1 MKALLLSQPSTD
13 LGYAATIHPILQTT
27 KALPMSQKFV
37 RFLLLALITTS
48 IASITSLNAA
58 EAGFTMPGILSAA
71 DFPDDIHMDS
81 LARLPQVQ
89 RGNLD
94 ATGKAAFD
102 TYVSPGT
109 GYETGLRGPIGVW
122 MNSPELAQAMF
133 DVRQR
138 VRYESDRDQRLTELA
153 IIATAREIN
162 NQYEYT
168 AHEPLA
174 IAAGLEQDIIDIV
187 RFRRAVDDQ
196 EVNGFG
202 ETEQVIVKFAREV
215 ISKDRVSSETF
226 ARALAVFGTEGV
238 MDLTGLIGYY
248 NFVAITLKAF
258 DVQRPADSD
267 LLLPVRNE

>member
-1 MKALLLSQPSTD
+1 MLLKKSMFLQLTTILLLT
-13 LGYAATIHPILQTT
+13 GPIV
-27 KALPMSQKFV
+27 SV
-37 RFLLLALITTS
+37 H
-48 IASITSLNAA
+48 AA
-58 EAGFTMPGILSAA
+58 EAGFTMPTPLGAS
-71 DFPDDIHMDS
+71 DFPGDIHMDS

-89 RGNLD
+89 RADLD
-94 ATGKAAFD
+94 TAGRQAFD

-109 GYETGLRGPIGVW
+109 GYESGLRGPIGAW

-133 DVRQR
+133 DVRLR

-153 IIATAREIN
+153 IISTAREIN

-187 RFRRAVDDQ
+187 RFRRSIEDNQAIA
-196 EVNGFG
+196 GFG

-215 ISKDRVSSETF
+215 ISEERVSAETF
-226 ARALAVFGTEGV
+226 ARAIDIFGEEGV

-248 NFVAITLKAF
+248 SFVAITLKAF
-258 DVQRPADSD
+258 DVQRPVGSD
-267 LLLPVRNE
+267 LLLPVRVD

>member
-1 MKALLLSQPSTD
+1 MNNIS
-13 LGYAATIHPILQTT
+13 
-27 KALPMSQKFV
+27 
-37 RFLLLALITTS
+37 FLLLTLTLIAAATLPTYS
-48 IASITSLNAA
+48 AAA
-58 EAGFTMPGILSAA
+58 EAGFTLPAALSAA

-89 RGNLD
+89 REDLD
-94 ATGKAAFD
+94 AVGRNAFD

-122 MNSPELAQAMF
+122 MNSPVLAEALF

-153 IIATAREIN
+153 IISTAREIN

-187 RFRRAVDDQ
+187 RFRRPLGPDTVA
-196 EVNGFG
+196 EGLG
-202 ETEQVIVKFAREV
+202 ETERVIIRFAREV
-215 ISKDRVSSETF
+215 ISEERVSSETF
-226 ARALAVFGTEGV
+226 ARALAEFGAEGV

-248 NFVAITLKAF
+248 SFVAITLKAF
-258 DVQRPADSD
+258 DVQRPADSA
-267 LLLPVRNE
+267 LLLPMRND

>member
-1 MKALLLSQPSTD
+1 MNNIS
-13 LGYAATIHPILQTT
+13 
-27 KALPMSQKFV
+27 
-37 RFLLLALITTS
+37 FLLLTLTLIAAATLPTYS
-48 IASITSLNAA
+48 AAA
-58 EAGFTMPGILSAA
+58 EAGFTLPAALSAA

-89 RGNLD
+89 REDLD
-94 ATGKAAFD
+94 AVGRNAFD

-122 MNSPELAQAMF
+122 MNSPVLAEALF

-153 IIATAREIN
+153 IISTAREIN

-174 IAAGLEQDIIDIV
+174 IAAGLEQDVIDIV
-187 RFRRAVDDQ
+187 RFRRPVGPDTVA
-196 EVNGFG
+196 EGLG
-202 ETEQVIVKFAREV
+202 ETERVIIRFAREV
-215 ISKDRVSSETF
+215 ISEERVSSETF
-226 ARALAVFGTEGV
+226 ARALAEFGAEGV

-248 NFVAITLKAF
+248 SFVAITLKAF
-258 DVQRPADSD
+258 EVQRPADSA
-267 LLLPVRNE
+267 LLLPMRND